1 MGLDQ
6 FSSVFVCIG
15 VARGSVGI
23 CAVLEG
29 RTHHVLG
36 LYELTQLQCLT
47 LFAGLEL
54 VMGCAGAHAVG
65 TSCLEENASCRVFV
79 AGIVC

>member
-15 VARGSVGI
+15 VARGSVGV

-29 RTHHVLG
+29 RSHVLG

-47 LFAGLEL
+47 LFSGLEL